1 MDYGIEQ
8 SKILKPK
15 IIIPFG
21 SNLFHSDNP
30 NSLMNKAVATPIDF
44 VNYAK
49 KKDKVMSKN
58 YKTFLSDSYCIKKNG
73 KIFSHYENISVNKFN
88 TALKMFINKNIKAKK
103 SKKKLLPIAIKN
115 KHLL

>member
-1 MDYGIEQ
+1 MNYGITQ

-30 NSLMNKAVATPIDF
+30 NSSMNKAVATPVDF

-49 KKDKVMSKN
+49 KKHSTFSKN
-58 YKTFLSDSYCIKKNG
+58 YKTMLSGSFCIKKSN
-73 KIFSHYENISVNKFN
+73 KIFTDYENVSSKKFN
-88 TALKMFINKNIKAKK
+88 N
-103 SKKKLLPIAIKN
+103 
-115 KHLL
+115 